1 MIQEVRVA
9 VRTLVRDPGFAGASI
24 VTLGCGIGL
33 AVAMFTVF
41 EAVLRRP
48 LPMREQERVVVLW
61 GESPGSVRRL
71 PLTYEHFKRFR
82 EEARTLEE
90 VAGALNAGAAP
101 HAVRDVHRTSTLNVG
116 AVTGNFFRVLGSS
129 PVVGRMLQPDD
140 DVTGAA
146 PVMVISHGLWRRY
159 FGGDRGVIGR
169 RLTLVQREVTYTVV
183 GVAPPGLE
191 FPTGADLW
199 VPLVPFST
207 LEVVPLGRLAP
218 TATPALAAAE
228 LRASFRR
235 DASGPR
241 REVTAAAEPLPE
253 LIVGDVR
260 PAVLVLSA
268 AAALLLLVACLNVTN
283 LLLVRASGRSHEI
296 AVRRA
301 LGAERH
307 RIMRQLLTESVVL
320 GLGGGLLGAGLAVA
334 LVQGLLAIA
343 PPELP
348 RLEEIH
354 LMGVPLVI
362 AAGVT
367 VAAVLVFGLV
377 PAIWTSDNVAGQ
389 LRTGDRS
396 STESK
401 SRRRAQHALVVLQV
415 GIAIVVLGTAGLLA
429 RSLRNLERLDV
440 GFSGDRVA
448 ILHLG
453 WPHEKFNSPDKVS
466 ALHDVLIAHIG
477 ALPDVESVASVN
489 VAPFTGATGG
499 WDGWFVVEGR
509 SAANPATTPVF
520 SMGVVGAEY
529 FRTFGIQLLR
539 GRGFTDA
546 DRAGS
551 PRVVV
556 VSDAVGRVLW
566 PGEDPLGKRI
576 GLGRPTRA
584 EDWWTVVGVAPETHY
599 RTLREP
605 APTVYLPYRQFAHEV
620 TTLAVRTAREPAAA
634 VASIRDTIRRTD
646 PDVTV
651 VQADTMEGL
660 VANQLA
666 QPRLS
671 ALLLGVFGAGA
682 LLLAAVGLYAVL
694 SYVVRRRTREL
705 AIRHALGALPSRLR
719 SLVITQA
726 LGLAGLGIL
735 IGLAASVAG
744 GGLLQSL
751 LFGVSP
757 ADPLTLTAAAAVL
770 LGVTVAA
777 SWLPA
782 QRAMRADPV
791 TVLREE

>member
-1 MIQEVRVA
+1 MQEVRLA
-9 VRTLVRDPGFAGASI
+9 VRTLVRNPGFAGASI

-71 PLTYEHFKRFR
+71 PLTYEHFQRFR
-82 EEARTLEE
+82 EEARTLAE
-90 VAGALNAGAAP
+90 VAGALNAGAWP
-101 HAVRDVHRTSTLNVG
+101 HAVRDIHRTSTLNLG

-140 DVTGAA
+140 DVKGAA

-169 RLTLVQREVTYTVV
+169 RLTLVQRQVTYTVV

-191 FPTGADLW
+191 FPTGADVW

-228 LRASFRR
+228 LHASFRR
-235 DASGPR
+235 DASGAR
-241 REVTAAAEPLPE
+241 REVAAAAEPLPE

-268 AAALLLLVACLNVTN
+268 AAALLLLVACLNVAN

-334 LVQGLLAIA
+334 LVRGLLAVA

-401 SRRRAQHALVVLQV
+401 GRRRAQHALVVLQV
-415 GIAIVVLGTAGLLA
+415 AVAIVVLGTAGLLG

-448 ILHLG
+448 ILQLG

-466 ALHDVLIAHIG
+466 ALHDVLIVRIG
-477 ALPDVESVASVN
+477 ALPDVESVAAVN
-489 VAPFTGATGG
+489 VAPFTGATAG
-499 WDGWFVVEGR
+499 WDGWFVVEGKP
-509 SAANPATTPVF
+509 AANPATTPVF
-520 SMGVVGAEY
+520 SMAVVGAEY

-546 DRAGS
+546 DRDGS

-576 GLGRPTRA
+576 GLGQPAGA

-634 VASIRDTIRRTD
+634 VASIRETIRRTD

-651 VQADTMEGL
+651 IQADTMEGL

-671 ALLLGVFGAGA
+671 ALLLALFGAGA

-705 AIRHALGALPSRLR
+705 AIRHALGCLPSRLR
-719 SLVITQA
+719 TLVIRQA

-735 IGLAASVAG
+735 VGLAASLAG

-770 LGVTVAA
+770 LGVAAAA
-777 SWLPA
+777 SWVPA